1 MVTYSV
7 LVMVK
12 ATIGLALIIDLESF
26 HQYLGVSS
34 SKSFE
39 LQSLFV

>member
-26 HQYLGVSS
+26 HLYLGVSS
-34 SKSFE
+34 KSE
-39 LQSLFV
+39 VQSLIV